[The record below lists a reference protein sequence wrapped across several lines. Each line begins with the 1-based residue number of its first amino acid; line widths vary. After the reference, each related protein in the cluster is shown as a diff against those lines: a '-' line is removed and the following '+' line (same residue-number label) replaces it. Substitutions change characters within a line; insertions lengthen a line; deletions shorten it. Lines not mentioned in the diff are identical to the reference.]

1 MLQQE
6 GSSLQS
12 AQSNFLDSASDQQ
25 NSVFLS
31 KPSAITSID
40 TGIVSSQSLPAVDT
54 SFNPNTVSLSTS
66 SSVNRVS
73 TLDRNTALFAAFGLS
88 LILTLAVSLP
98 FLVPSLR
105 RGRILDMM
113 ESDQV
118 RQRLSSGLEKKIYE
132 FLQRILTEGR

>member
-1 MLQQE
+1 MLQQQ

-25 NSVFLS
+25 NSVILS
-31 KPSAITSID
+31 RPSAITSID

-54 SFNPNTVSLSTS
+54 SFNSNLVSLSTS

-88 LILTLAVSLP
+88 LIPTLAVSLP

-118 RQRLSSGLEKKIYE
+118 RQRLSSGL
-132 FLQRILTEGR
+132 